1 MFKSKKESS
10 VRDLVD
16 DHLSRTEKCLEAAQ
30 SVFVA
35 YLAGD
40 LLAADENATKVEKY
54 ERAADKLRREIYALL
69 GEGAFLPIM
78 RADIHALV
86 GDLDDLAGLAED
98 FSDAIVGERPEIPPA
113 YREVLVEIFDK
124 TTHQFSELKAGI
136 HQFFFAKRID
146 EKETRKI
153 IHRVAQAEYEIDQ
166 IEWDLTRQIFDSNLP
181 LANKLHLKHFL
192 GQLTIISNKVEDV
205 SDTLSELMVKL
216 QA

>member
-40 LLAADENATKVEKY
+40 LLAADENATKVEKH

>member
-30 SVFVA
+30 SVFAA

-40 LLAADENATKVEKY
+40 LLTANENATKVEKH

>member
-16 DHLSRTEKCLEAAQ
+16 DHLSRTEKCLEAAR
-30 SVFVA
+30 SVFAA

-40 LLAADENATKVEKY
+40 VPAADESATKVERH

-69 GEGAFLPIM
+69 GEGAFLPIL
-78 RADIHALV
+78 RADIHGLV
-86 GDLDDLAGLAED
+86 GEVDNLAGLAED
-98 FSDAIVGERPEIPPA
+98 LSDAIVGERPEIPPA
-113 YREVLVEIFDK
+113 FRDDLTNIFSR
-124 TTHQFSELKAGI
+124 TTNQFSELKDAI
-136 HQFFFAKRID
+136 HKFFFAKRID

-166 IEWDLTRQIFDSNLP
+166 IEWDLTRKIFDSDLP
-181 LANKLHLKHFL
+181 LANKLHLKQFL
-192 GQLTIISNKVEDV
+192 GHLTIISNKIEDV
-205 SDTLSELMVKL
+205 SDTLSELIVKL